1 MTRYIQDSATGKLRA
16 LPSKSENRSALLIKN
31 FEPFISPIDKSPI
44 TTRAQLL
51 DHNKRHNVTQDG
63 FGERVAARTAERE
76 NLFGGAY
83 KDPTRKD
90 DIRDAIER
98 CRGEGDNR
106 YKYND

>member
-1 MTRYIQDSATGKLRA
+1 MTTYKQDPNTGKLREV
-16 LPSKSENRSALLIKN
+16 PKDDSRSHLIIAN
-31 FEPFISPIDKSPI
+31 FNPFISPIDGSYVSS
-44 TTRAQLL
+44 RARLA
-51 DHNKRHNVTQDG
+51 DHNKKHKVTQDG
-63 FGERVAARTAERE
+63 FTDRVAERTAERE

-106 YKYND
+106 YKYDD